1 MMKIQ
6 LVIGLFLAACL
17 SASMTEEDRFPD
29 PESRQSLPAE
39 LEPFFR
45 PPEQFRGDLGQFTS
59 PLRFYDGRPVQTRAE
74 WSERRREILSKWHEF
89 LGAWPPL
96 IKNPK
101 IENRKQESRDSF
113 VQQSIVLE
121 VGPESRTTDGYLLI
135 PEGDGPFPAV
145 VVVYYDPETGIGL
158 GRELRDFGYQLAKRG
173 FVALSIGTP
182 ETMRYYPSKEN
193 AILQPLSALAYVAA
207 NCWYALAG
215 LPEVDEDRIGIV
227 GHSYGGK
234 WAMFAS
240 CLFERFACGVW
251 SDGGIVFDETRPNVN
266 FWEPWY
272 LGYEVGKWRRE
283 GVPTAE
289 NPRTGAYRE
298 LVAQG
303 HDLHELHALMAPRP
317 FLVSGGS
324 EDSPQ
329 RWIAL
334 NHAVAV
340 NDFLGVSNRVAMT
353 NREKHAPT
361 QESNE
366 QIYRFF
372 EFFLASS
379 SRSK

>member
-1 MMKIQ
+1 MRIQ
-6 LVIGLFLAACL
+6 LTTILFLLCL
-17 SASMTEEDRFPD
+17 SLACTPRDGQAPD
-29 PESRQSLPAE
+29 SESERAVPAKLSPYFEPAE
-39 LEPFFR
+39 EYR
-45 PPEQFRGDLGQFTS
+45 DEMGQFLS
-59 PLRFYDGRPVQTRAE
+59 PLSFYDGRAVQRRE
-74 WSERRREILSKWHEF
+74 DWEERRSEILNKWQEF

-96 IKNPK
+96 IESPE
-101 IENRKQESRDSF
+101 IEYLKQESRDSF
-113 VQQSIVLE
+113 VQKTIRLE
-121 VGPESRTTDGYLLI
+121 VGPENRTTDGYLLI

-158 GRELRDFGYQLAKRG
+158 GRELRDFGYQLARRG

-182 ETMRYYPSKEN
+182 ENMRYYPSKED
-193 AILQPLSALAYVAA
+193 AALQPLSALAYVAA

-215 LPEVDEDRIGIV
+215 LSEVDEERIGIV

-251 SDGGIVFDETRPNVN
+251 SDGGVVFDETRPNVN

-272 LGYEVGKWRRE
+272 LGYEVGKWRDE

-298 LVAQG
+298 LVAKG

-324 EDSPQ
+324 EDTLE

-334 NHAVAV
+334 NHAIAV
-340 NDFLGVSNRVAMT
+340 SEFLGYSNRVAMT
-353 NREKHAPT
+353 NREGHAPT
-361 QESNE
+361 EESNE
-366 QIYRFF
+366 QIYGFF
-372 EFFLASS
+372 EHFLAHSTGPQ
-379 SRSK
+379 